1 MLDTRKGEALLAVI
15 DTGSFDAA
23 AALLHLTASA
33 VSQRVSGLESEL
45 GLPLLVRA
53 KPCRPT
59 PDGQRL
65 LQYLRRSRLLEDE
78 YTAARDGGPLSVS
91 LAVNNDIL
99 TTWLLPGLA
108 QFLIDEAILLDIML
122 DDQDHTGELLAQG
135 LVLAGVS
142 SSSAPLRGC
151 DVVALGVMRYRM
163 LASPAFAG
171 KWFPGG
177 FKRDAARLA
186 PSMAF
191 NRKDQLQVN
200 FLRKE
205 LGLSPGGY
213 PCHYVPTS
221 EAFMQAIALGLG
233 YGMLPEQ
240 QYADAV
246 ERGYLHDLAPGK
258 WTDVPLYWHS
268 WRVQSPKMER
278 LSKQVIAAAR
288 AAFAPAAR
296 AIPKR

>member
-142 SSSAPLRGC
+142 SSSAPC
-151 DVVALGVMRYRM
+151 
-163 LASPAFAG
+163 
-171 KWFPGG
+171 
-177 FKRDAARLA
+177 
-186 PSMAF
+186 
-191 NRKDQLQVN
+191 
-200 FLRKE
+200 
-205 LGLSPGGY
+205 
-213 PCHYVPTS
+213 
-221 EAFMQAIALGLG
+221 
-233 YGMLPEQ
+233 
-240 QYADAV
+240 
-246 ERGYLHDLAPGK
+246 
-258 WTDVPLYWHS
+258 
-268 WRVQSPKMER
+268 
-278 LSKQVIAAAR
+278 AAAIWS
-288 AAFAPAAR
+288 P
-296 AIPKR
+296 